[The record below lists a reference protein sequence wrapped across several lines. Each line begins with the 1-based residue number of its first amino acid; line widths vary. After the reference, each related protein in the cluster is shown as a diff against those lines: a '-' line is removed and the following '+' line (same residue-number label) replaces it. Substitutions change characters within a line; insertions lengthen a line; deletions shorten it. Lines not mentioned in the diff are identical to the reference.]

1 MKEMTLEQM
10 DAIQGGDVC
19 WSCINW
25 DGVACGAFGVGL
37 SAAAG
42 GMAGLFGS
50 ITIGLGYAFLADCPD
65 PLPDSFWGNDPRCQT
80 SPC

>member
-10 DAIQGGDVC
+10 DAVQGGDIC
-19 WSCINW
+19 WSCVNW

-42 GMAGLFGS
+42 ALTGGIGAAGMGMA
-50 ITIGLGYAFLADCPD
+50 YAMLADCPD
-65 PLPDSFWGNDPRCQT
+65 ALPDSFWGQTGRCAY